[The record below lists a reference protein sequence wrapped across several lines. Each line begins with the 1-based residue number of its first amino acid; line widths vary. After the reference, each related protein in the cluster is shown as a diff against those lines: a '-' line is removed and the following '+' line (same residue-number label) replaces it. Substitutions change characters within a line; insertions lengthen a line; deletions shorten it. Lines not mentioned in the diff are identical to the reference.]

1 METRKF
7 THLYLPFFDSQT
19 IYTATKKVKHTQG
32 LDVLIIDY
40 FKSKKEGDAFTTY
53 QEMGKLTDLVK
64 NQICGDMKIA
74 GIGAVQATSGGKIA
88 DSKNIS
94 RSASTIVLLERKT
107 TDEISA
113 DGAECGNSKMRV
125 ILNRNGEQQ
134 TDDEYIDLH
143 FNGNK
148 ISYEEAKQHK
158 KIEPY

>member
-1 METRKF
+1 
-7 THLYLPFFDSQT
+7 LYLPFFDSQT